1 MAAAAPDV
9 DAEAGVAAEAGG
21 VSFAGED
28 TLLAL
33 FFECLALMGGTNG
46 ENFPAGCKHRGEWFR
61 TGRRPCPTR
70 DTNSKAGKPG

>member
-46 ENFPAGCKHRGEWFR
+46 ENFRAGCKHRGERDQVELRSFR
-61 TGRRPCPTR
+61 AL
-70 DTNSKAGKPG
+70 NVAV